1 MSDDQTY
8 DGTMRLNTEK
18 IVMAK
23 KVVRRDVL
31 DQIEGPGSPRQI
43 ILNED
48 MIVIGRSPEANIQLR
63 SNMVSRK
70 HICLSPEGGE
80 LICKDLDSHNG
91 LILNGIPIQAAALR
105 DGDMIQ
111 IGDIVFRFF
120 KGVQWTSS

>member
-18 IVMAK
+18 IVVAK

-48 MIVIGRSPEANIQLR
+48 MIVIGRSPQANIQLR

-91 LILNGIPIQAAALR
+91 LLLKTLYSDSGFARVETGWAAT
-105 DGDMIQ
+105 
-111 IGDIVFRFF
+111 VFLL
-120 KGVQWTSS
+120 